1 MAQRAEPASAR
12 QNRLLAVLP
21 AADLARLE
29 PHLEPVTLP
38 LGTPVYEAGERKTM
52 LYFISS
58 GIVSLLQGMKN
69 GATAEIA
76 IVGDEGVVGI
86 SMFMG
91 SHSAPWRA
99 VVQSEVSALRLPSAV
114 LEREFSH
121 GGPLHDLLLR
131 YTQSLIAQMSQTAI
145 CNRHHTIEQ
154 QFCRWLLLSLD
165 RLPSNEL
172 LMTQELM
179 ANMLGVRRAG
189 ITAAARKL
197 QDARVIRYVRG
208 RITVLDRPTLEDEA
222 CECYE
227 VLKKDTDRLFA
238 DLRAYLSGTP
248 GSAQS
253 VA

>member
-1 MAQRAEPASAR
+1 VAQRAEPASGGH
-12 QNRLLAVLP
+12 NRLLAALP
-21 AADLARLE
+21 AADLTRLE
-29 PHLEPVTLP
+29 PHLEPVTLL
-38 LGTPVYEAGERKTM
+38 LGTPVYEAGQKKTI
-52 LYFISS
+52 LYFVTS

-76 IVGDEGVVGI
+76 VVGSEGVVGI

-99 VVQSEVSALRLPSAV
+99 VVQSEARALCLPSAV

-131 YTQSLIAQMSQTAI
+131 YTQSLITQMSQTAI
-145 CNRHHTIEQ
+145 CNRHHSIER

-179 ANMLGVRRAG
+179 ADMIGVRRAG

-208 RITVLDRPTLEDEA
+208 RITVLDRPALEAQA

-227 VLKKDTDRLFA
+227 FLKKETEQLFA
-238 DLRAYLSGTP
+238 DLPAYSKR
-248 GSAQS
+248 
-253 VA
+253 

>member
-1 MAQRAEPASAR
+1 VPQKGASAAL
-12 QNRLLAVLP
+12 QNRLLAALP
-21 AADLARLE
+21 SADLAELE
-29 PHLEPVTLP
+29 PHLEPVTMP
-38 LGTPVYEAGERKTM
+38 LATPLYEAGEIKTM
-52 LYFISS
+52 LYFITS
-58 GIVSLLQGMKN
+58 GIVSLLQVMKN
-69 GATAEIA
+69 GASAEIA
-76 IVGDEGVVGI
+76 MVGNEGVVGI

-99 VVQSEVSALRLPSAV
+99 VVQSEASALRLPSQV

-131 YTQSLIAQMSQTAI
+131 CTQSLIAQMSQTAI

-197 QDARVIRYVRG
+197 QDARVIRYARG
-208 RITVLDRPTLEDEA
+208 RITVLDRPALEDKA

-227 VLKKDTDRLFA
+227 ILKKDTDRLFA
-238 DLRAYLSGTP
+238 DLAGYSKRWGKTAP
-248 GSAQS
+248 
-253 VA
+253 